1 MTIRLVSGPPRL
13 TGTAPELPPHDRSRF
28 RAAAHHARRLYP
40 GCVGELLHRELL
52 AYAEFGHRFDRE
64 ALMPRLAGEILA
76 CPIREADGHQ
86 PGA

>member
-1 MTIRLVSGPPRL
+1 MTIRLV
-13 TGTAPELPPHDRSRF
+13 TGTAGLAGAAPDIPPHDRCHI

-52 AYAEFGHRFDRE
+52 AYADFGHRFDRE
-64 ALMPRLAGEILA
+64 ALVPRLADEILA
-76 CPIREADGHQ
+76 RSIHPPGERQ